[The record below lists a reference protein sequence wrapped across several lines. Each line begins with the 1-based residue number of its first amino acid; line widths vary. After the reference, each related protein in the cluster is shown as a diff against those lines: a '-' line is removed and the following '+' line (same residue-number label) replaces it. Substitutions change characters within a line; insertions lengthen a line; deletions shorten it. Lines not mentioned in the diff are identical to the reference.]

1 MKNKENLKK
10 HLFLTVIVFMI
21 FFAIF
26 ITFNIIQYNSFN
38 RNNNIAINQIIN
50 NIKHNYPEVDINEII
65 EILSS
70 ENINQEDLLKQY
82 GIYINKDA
90 SILANQ
96 NDYNKFLILNIIILF
111 IFILTIIFIFVKYNK
126 SQNKKIG
133 EITKYIEEI
142 NKENY
147 ALDIQENTEDELS
160 ILKNELYKITVML
173 KEQSENSTNDKI
185 MLKKSL
191 EDISHQLKTP
201 LTSITIMLDNLLD
214 NPDMDQ
220 NTRNDFIKSIYR
232 EISNINFFIQALLKL
247 SKLDSN
253 TIKFNSKEENMRD
266 IIERAK
272 QNVLMLCDLKN
283 IEIEIHKNDVKHG
296 KENETDNLKIINEKI
311 NYDNDFNNTDKVKI
325 IHIDNIREPK
335 VFCDLKWQ
343 VEAIT
348 NILKNCVEHSNNN
361 TKINISYS
369 ENSMYSEIIIKD
381 NGVGI
386 DKEDL
391 KHIFERFYKGKNSSK
406 DSIGIGLSL
415 AKQII
420 EKDNGYITVESEI
433 NKGTKFSIRY
443 LK

>member
-10 HLFLTVIVFMI
+10 YLFLTVIVFSI

-26 ITFNIIQYNSFN
+26 ITLNISKYNNFNK
-38 RNNNIAINQIIN
+38 NNNIVINQILN
-50 NIKHNYPEVDINEII
+50 NIKQDYPDVDINEII

-70 ENINQEDLLKQY
+70 ENINQEDLLKEY
-82 GIYINKDA
+82 GIDITKET

-96 NDYNKFLILNIIILF
+96 NEYNQFLILNIAILF
-111 IFILTIIFIFVKYNK
+111 IFLLIIVCIFIKYNK
-126 SQNKKIG
+126 DQNKKII

-142 NKENY
+142 NNGNY
-147 ALDIQENTEDELS
+147 ALDIQENSEDELS

-185 MLKKSL
+185 GLKKSL

-214 NPDMDQ
+214 NPDMDKD
-220 NTRNDFIKSIYR
+220 TRNDFIKSIYR

-253 TIKFNSKEENMRD
+253 TIKFNSKKENIRD
-266 IIERAK
+266 ILEEAK
-272 QNVLMLCDLKN
+272 QNVAMLCDLKN
-283 IEIEIHKNDVKHG
+283 VEIEIQRVDIKND
-296 KENETDNLKIINEKI
+296 NKI
-311 NYDNDFNNTDKVKI
+311 NDMDKSKTI
-325 IHIDNIREPK
+325 QAIDAIEPK
-335 VFCDLKWQ
+335 VICDLKWQ

-369 ENSMYSEIIIKD
+369 QNSMYSEIIIKD
-381 NGVGI
+381 NGAGI

-420 EKDNGYITVESEI
+420 EKDNGYITVESETG
-433 NKGTKFSIRY
+433 KGTKFDIRY